1 MNKAQIGYH
10 VPMGHY
16 GFFEDA
22 YSSHFSTLTPARA
35 LYELRLGSGSLLE
48 KCTWYYGKRPAVLL
62 AREAIQKYLNQNTKV
77 PSSKDTKEK
86 VLLING
92 RFVFNEKILKKLP
105 LKGEDEIFLDSQKTI
120 LAVRL
125 NLSEI
130 NLQSAFDI
138 NQAVQ
143 SISKKTVLSEADSIL
158 YPFDLV
164 AQHLKNFNEDL
175 AFYIKAHQ
183 LKAKS
188 KGLYTKS
195 KLPKQVE
202 VDTSEG
208 PIVIEENVSFEPFVF
223 LKGPLF
229 IGKDS
234 QIKSFSRIL
243 GSSLGPVT
251 RVCGEISASIFDGY
265 SNKQH
270 EGFVG
275 SSYIGRWVNLGA
287 ATTISNLKNNYHPI
301 SIFVHGQKINSGMQ
315 FLGAMIGDH
324 VKTGI
329 NTSIKCGSV
338 YGFGSMIAPAKRE
351 PKFVPPFSFIDDESH
366 AVYDFNKFVEAVEL
380 TYSRRKHKLT
390 SAEKDLFFHIYQK
403 VIGE

>member
-1 MNKAQIGYH
+1 MS
-10 VPMGHY
+10 HY

-22 YSSHFSTLTPARA
+22 YSSHFSTLSPARA
-35 LYELRLGSGSLLE
+35 LYELRMGSGSLLE
-48 KCTWYYGKRPAVLL
+48 KCSWYYGKKPAVLL
-62 AREAIQKYLNQNTKV
+62 AREAIQKYLNLEHKTPALGPENI
-77 PSSKDTKEK
+77 
-86 VLLING
+86 LLING
-92 RFVFNEKILKKLP
+92 RLVFNESVLKKLS
-105 LKGEDEIFLDSQKTI
+105 LKGEPEVFLDSQKTVI
-120 LAVRL
+120 AVRL
-125 NLSEI
+125 AAADI
-130 NLQSAFDI
+130 NLQSPFDVTHAI
-138 NQAVQ
+138 QT
-143 SISKKTVLSEADSIL
+143 ISKKTVLAEADMIL
-158 YPFDLV
+158 YPFDLI
-164 AQHLKNFNEDL
+164 AQHLKNFNNDIN
-175 AFYIKAHQ
+175 FYIKAHK
-183 LKAKS
+183 LKTKS
-188 KGLYTKS
+188 KGLYTKT
-195 KLPKQVE
+195 KLPKTVS
-202 VDTSEG
+202 VDVSEG
-208 PIVIEENVSFEPFVF
+208 PVVIEENVSFEPFVF

-229 IGKDS
+229 IGHDS

-243 GSSLGPVT
+243 GSTLGPLS
-251 RVCGEISASIFDGY
+251 RVGGEISASIFDGY

-366 AVYDFNKFVEAVEL
+366 AVYDFNKFVDAVQL
-380 TYSRRKHKLT
+380 TVARRKLKLT
-390 SAEKDLFFHIYQK
+390 ESEKDLFFHIYQK